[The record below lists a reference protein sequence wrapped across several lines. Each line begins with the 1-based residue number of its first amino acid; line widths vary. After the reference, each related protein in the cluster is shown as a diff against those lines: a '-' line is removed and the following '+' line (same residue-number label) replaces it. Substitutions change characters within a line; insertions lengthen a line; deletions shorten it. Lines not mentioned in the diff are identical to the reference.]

1 MAAKK
6 KTDKLTISIPR
17 NGLTDRELENLR
29 AIVKTK
35 QSLIKK
41 AFGADSLEIVAD
53 EQTINFPWFPSDSEE
68 NVNLYI
74 FFITSL
80 CNLARKLIR
89 VNAKEEKTVDN
100 EKYAFRCFLLRLG
113 MIGEQYKNTRKLL
126 LKNFTGSSAFRQ
138 AKESTL

>member
-41 AFGADSLEIVAD
+41 AFNTDSLEIVAD

-74 FFITSL
+74 FFIASL

-113 MIGEQYKNTRKLL
+113 QRRTHYE
-126 LKNFTGSSAFRQ
+126 
-138 AKESTL
+138 